1 MAVAVRWAACCGGG
15 CCAVLCCAVLC
26 CALLCSALLCS
37 AVLVSPLEALYGG
50 LYYHLSLDAL
60 LWCAEQGLEDKIIQ
74 LNPLLESW
82 GNAATLRNDNSSR
95 FGKFVQLRFN
105 DQHQIQV
112 GADWFGCTGA
122 C

>member
-1 MAVAVRWAACCGGG
+1 MFG
-15 CCAVLCCAVLC
+15 CVLSQLDGYWIRKWCLDVWITFGLC
-26 CALLCSALLCS
+26 L
-37 AVLVSPLEALYGG
+37 
-50 LYYHLSLDAL
+50 
-60 LWCAEQGLEDKIIQ
+60 EQGLEDKIIQ

-112 GADWFGCTGA
+112 ETPADKC
-122 C
+122 